1 MEQAVLQMNHVNI
14 AYEQECVVKDF
25 SIQVQPGEI
34 LGIVGGVRRWKK
46 YGDPCGDG
54 TSGKSRTR
62 YGWRNHL

>member
-34 LGIVGGVRRWKK
+34 LGIVGESG
-46 YGDPCGDG
+46 G
-54 TSGKSRTR
+54 GKSTVIRAAMEKSFIKECR
-62 YGWRNHL
+62 

>member
-34 LGIVGGVRRWKK
+34 LGIVGSPAVEKVR
-46 YGDPCGDG
+46 
-54 TSGKSRTR
+54 
-62 YGWRNHL
+62 